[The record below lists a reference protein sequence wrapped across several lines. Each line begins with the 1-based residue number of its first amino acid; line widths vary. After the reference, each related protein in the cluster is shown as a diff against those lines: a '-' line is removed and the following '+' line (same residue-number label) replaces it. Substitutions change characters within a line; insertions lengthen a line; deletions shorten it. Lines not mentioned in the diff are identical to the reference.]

1 MSENC
6 VLMVTGA
13 SSDVGIELINK
24 ISENY
29 SLIIGLYSHMNDKLL
44 KLSSDLGDKMLLLQ
58 ADFLDESS
66 INSVIDELKERNI
79 TVSHFVHLASDKVR
93 ALPFRKCSWDEVQR
107 GIDISLKSV
116 YLILQNVLHGMVK
129 AKSGKVIFMLTS
141 NVLDMP
147 ARNQT
152 AYVISKY
159 SLLGLFKS
167 LDAEYRE
174 RGIVFSA
181 VSPDMI
187 DTRFLSELPELV
199 VEQSRKASKGGRNLQ
214 VSDIVPVFEMI
225 LSQEDDKFA
234 GENIP
239 VLNM

>member
-1 MSENC
+1 MSENR

-13 SSDVGIELINK
+13 SSDVGMELIRK
-24 ISENY
+24 VADDY
-29 SLIIGLYSHMNDKLL
+29 SLIVAQYSHMNDRLKLL
-44 KLSSDLGDKMLLLQ
+44 SSELSDRMLLLE
-58 ADFLDESS
+58 ADFLDEESVNNAVAV
-66 INSVIDELKERNI
+66 IKEKNIVID
-79 TVSHFVHLASDKVR
+79 HFVHLASDRVR
-93 ALPFRKCSWDEVQR
+93 VVPFRKCGFDEVQR

-116 YLILQNVLHGMVK
+116 YIILQYVLNGMVK
-129 AKSGKVIFMLTS
+129 AKSGKVVFMLTS

-187 DTRFLSELPELV
+187 DTKFISELPELI
-199 VEQSRKASKGGRNLQ
+199 VEQSRRGTKRGSNLQ
-214 VSDIVPVFEMI
+214 VEEIVPVFEMI
-225 LSQEDDKFA
+225 LNQEDEKFA
-234 GENIP
+234 GQNIP